1 MKEAPH
7 LSCEESMFTRSQE
20 RLLRY
25 LGGFPQALEQAWDVP
40 REVSLPGLSEA
51 MGVVRS
57 GLNQP
62 LTGLLDDGY
71 ISVRIAHVIGG
82 GSRRRQVYHITEKGR
97 AWLEEHP
104 AAASAGLTTETE
116 RPSLVGRQEALSDL
130 KRLLNEH
137 RRAVVGGLSGIG
149 KTAMLRV
156 FATMAQ
162 SEYQAVHWADADEF
176 TDAEGV
182 LAAWFPNLSGRP
194 SDEEAMVDWTL
205 EQGENTLFV
214 LDDIHRLSPRHFDTV
229 LTYLNALHER
239 GQHLVVAGRLPLV
252 EGFDWPLL
260 RLSNLEPKEAIHLLG
275 AHLEEATRLD
285 IAKAL
290 GGHPMALHLY
300 QEGAPLPEAGA
311 DIQAFVEETM
321 LSELGEDEQ
330 SALDAM
336 VLFPRP
342 LPADVAPGTDWVGS
356 LDDRALLRWS
366 ANSSAFEVQ
375 HLVRNVRRTM
385 LSETQLRQLH
395 EDALTHWA
403 QHAEHPAFAVLK
415 LYHAMALES
424 EEVDSMMDG
433 HFDRLMASESSALA
447 VLFDRATQE
456 RPDEERLHYWA
467 SRVALQRHELDHAR
481 HHLAHIESEA
491 MKDELGHHLALL
503 VGDEDEAQRLL
514 DRQLQQAASLER
526 ARMLLRAA
534 VQRIDDRLFDEAQ
547 PVDVAA
553 IHALLDAVTLP
564 EEAALR
570 SSIMVSMSMIQHTIA
585 LTEDDEGRAAD
596 LVEGLE
602 AISSPTDPVVLALR
616 AKASIHA
623 AGTSSTPSQQD
634 LEAIVHQAMDAQPTP
649 FHRAVIGLTY
659 AEHLVKTSQNANEV
673 VADLPA
679 PDAFEVTGA
688 PVQRYAGRWW
698 YLQGHL
704 QPDRAAMALRESA
717 RCFRAAGCLN
727 ASKAV
732 ARRLHRLL

>member
-1 MKEAPH
+1 
-7 LSCEESMFTRSQE
+7 MFNRSQE

-62 LTGLLDDGY
+62 LTGLLDEGF

-97 AWLEEHP
+97 AWLDEYP
-104 AAASAGLTTETE
+104 ADAPAGRTTETE
-116 RPSLVGRQEALSDL
+116 RPSLVGRQEALSEL
-130 KRLLNEH
+130 KRLLVDH

-149 KTAMLRV
+149 KTAMLRF
-156 FATMAQ
+156 FASMAK

-176 TDAEGV
+176 TDVEGV
-182 LAAWFPNLSGRP
+182 LAAWFPDRPGRP
-194 SDEEAMVDWTL
+194 SDPEAVVEWTL
-205 EQGENTLFV
+205 EHGENTLFV
-214 LDDIHRLSPRHFDTV
+214 VDDIHRLSSRHFDTV
-229 LTYLNALHER
+229 LAYLNALHER

-252 EGFDWPLL
+252 DGFDWPLL
-260 RLSNLEPKEAIHLLG
+260 RLSNLEPKEAIQLLG
-275 AHLEEATRLD
+275 PHLEEATRLD

-311 DIQAFVEETM
+311 DVQAFVEETI
-321 LSELGEDEQ
+321 LSELGADEQ

-342 LPADVAPGTDWVGS
+342 LPADVAPGTDWLGS

-366 ANSSAFEVQ
+366 PNSSAFEVQ

-385 LSETQLRQLH
+385 LSEDQLRQLH
-395 EDALTHWA
+395 KDAMVHWA
-403 QHAEHPAFAVLK
+403 QHADHSAYAVLK

-424 EEVDSMMDG
+424 EQVESLMDG

-456 RPDEERLHYWA
+456 RPNEERLHYWA
-467 SRVALQRHELDHAR
+467 GRVALERHELDHAR
-481 HHLAHIESEA
+481 HHLDRIESQA

-503 VGDEDEAQRLL
+503 VGDEEEAQRLL
-514 DRQLQQAASLER
+514 ERQLEQAASLER
-526 ARMLLRAA
+526 ARLLLRAA
-534 VQRIDDRLFDEAQ
+534 VQRIDDRLYDEKQ
-547 PVDVAA
+547 PVDVAV
-553 IHALLDAVTLP
+553 IQSLLDAVDLP
-564 EEAALR
+564 EEATLR
-570 SSIMVSMSMIQHTIA
+570 SSIMVSLSMIQHTIA
-585 LTEDDEGRAAD
+585 LLEGDDGRAAD

-602 AISSPTDPVVLALR
+602 AISSPSDPVVLAMK
-616 AKASIHA
+616 AKGSIHA
-623 AGTSSTPSQQD
+623 AGTSSGPSTQD
-634 LEAIVHQAMDAQPTP
+634 LKEVVYRAMEAQPTA
-649 FHRAVIGLTY
+649 FHRAVIGLTF
-659 AEHLVKTSQNANEV
+659 AEHLVITSQDASEV
-673 VADLPA
+673 VDELPP
-679 PDAFEVTGA
+679 PDAFEATGA
-688 PVQRYAGRWW
+688 PAQRYAGRWW
-698 YLQGHL
+698 YLHGRL
-704 QPDRAAMALRESA
+704 QPERAAMALRESA

-732 ARRLHRLL
+732 ARRLHRVL